1 MKLTFNPR
9 HRNRSNLTVIS
20 WNANGI
26 RSRIEE
32 FRSFIA
38 DWNPDIVN
46 LQETHLQTCH
56 NFIFPDYNIYR
67 NDRTFRGGCTA
78 IMIKRSIPHHQIVLN
93 NNSLETTAIKLT
105 RQDDES
111 VTIVSAYRPPRKPLP
126 EQDLHRIFRSQ
137 GYVLVAG
144 DLNAK
149 HVSWSP
155 LTQQN
160 VPGTTIRRFCDN
172 TGYALVASSEPTR
185 FHWNCR
191 NTTIDIA
198 ICKGM
203 TVSECTSIPEL
214 SSDHNPVLFEA
225 TPDDDSLY
233 KLVKSVSKNKTFH
246 VPPLV
251 GPMGLHYSPEDKV
264 DLFADSL
271 ESSFQ
276 EKPEPYDDD
285 FIDHVEEKVDRFFHR
300 NSRRHTAPLTSPQEI
315 MDIILQLPNK
325 KAPGKDGIKN
335 IALKALPLNAITNI
349 TKIINSCLFNLIT
362 FHRSGSMHSSRS
374 YQNQERIKDLQK
386 IIAPSALSAPLEKF
400 LENPS

>member
-38 DWNPDIVN
+38 DWNPDIIN
-46 LQETHLQTCH
+46 LQETHLQPCY
-56 NFIFPDYNIYR
+56 NFTFPDYNIYR
-67 NDRTFRGGCTA
+67 NDRTFQGGGTA
-78 IMIKRSIPHHQIVLN
+78 IMVKRSIPHHQIIIN

-105 RQDDES
+105 RQDDEPI
-111 VTIVSAYRPPRKPLP
+111 TIISAYRFPRKPLP

-172 TGYALVASSEPTR
+172 SGYALVAPSEPTR
-185 FHWNCR
+185 FHRNCR

-203 TVSECTSIPEL
+203 TVTECTSIPEL
-214 SSDHNPVLFEA
+214 SSDHNPVLFEEIQE
-225 TPDDDSLY
+225 L
-233 KLVKSVSKNKTFH
+233 SKNSNPTPRISKMLSKTLTTVTI
-246 VPPLV
+246 VPFPIV
-251 GPMGLHYSPEDKV
+251 
-264 DLFADSL
+264 
-271 ESSFQ
+271 Q
-276 EKPEPYDDD
+276 
-285 FIDHVEEKVDRFFHR
+285 
-300 NSRRHTAPLTSPQEI
+300 
-315 MDIILQLPNK
+315 
-325 KAPGKDGIKN
+325 
-335 IALKALPLNAITNI
+335 PLNV
-349 TKIINSCLFNLIT
+349 
-362 FHRSGSMHSSRS
+362 
-374 YQNQERIKDLQK
+374 
-386 IIAPSALSAPLEKF
+386 
-400 LENPS
+400 